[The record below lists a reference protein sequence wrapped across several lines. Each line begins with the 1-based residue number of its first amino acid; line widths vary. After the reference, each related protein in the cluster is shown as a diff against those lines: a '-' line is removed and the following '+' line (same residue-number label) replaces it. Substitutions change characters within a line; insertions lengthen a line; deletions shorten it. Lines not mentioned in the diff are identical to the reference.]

1 MDSEVSDNVN
11 SEVNVKIDITVS
23 LNGTHETNKANETI
37 NVTTDVKANET
48 INVTTDVKSNE
59 AINVTTDVKSN
70 EAINEDKEFPNKREL
85 YDYYGIDIN
94 TIPDGYEVKMRYIK
108 VKGKRGRLYKLAK
121 K

>member
-1 MDSEVSDNVN
+1 MDSEVSDN
-11 SEVNVKIDITVS
+11 EVNIKIDINIAEQESSITVS
-23 LNGTHETNKANETI
+23 LNGSHETDKANEPINVETKESI

-48 INVTTDVKSNE
+48 
-59 AINVTTDVKSN
+59 
-70 EAINEDKEFPNKREL
+70 INEDKEFPNKREL

-94 TIPDGYEVKMRYIK
+94 KIPDGYEVKMRYIK